1 MPPGRRE
8 TGVAGSKDPKGLLEG
23 RVRVFIEANGLA
35 HSPGPLVVGV
45 SGGPDS
51 LSLLYALYH
60 LADEL
65 GLALHIG
72 HLNHCLRGRDS
83 DEDAAFVADL
93 AQQLGIPYTMG
104 REDVALRAPGHSS
117 SLEEKAREARY
128 EFLAGVV
135 EKVGAS
141 GAAVAHTADDQTE
154 TMLLHILRG
163 AGVPGLQGMRP
174 VTDIKSPSGKP
185 LRLFRPLLE
194 ITREETEAYC
204 RVLGLSP
211 KADYTNQLPD
221 RLRNRIRLELL
232 PYLREYNPNI
242 DQAIRRLGAAAS
254 LDTAFIEA
262 EVESVWPTVV
272 TEVGAGLRLSRE
284 KLLSLH
290 PAPRRYLLRRAL
302 QVILG
307 DLVDIEQVHILS
319 LEELLSG
326 PTGKTIHLSRGITA
340 TTEYDDYMITGVE
353 GKGDGP
359 SLSAEHTLQVPGVT
373 TVPGWRVS
381 ASIMEKKEADG
392 IAGGLRAVL
401 DMDAVGGRL
410 TVRGRR
416 DGDRFQPLGMKGT
429 KKLQDFLVDSKVPR
443 RLRDHTPL
451 VCAGGRIVWVV
462 GLRIDEAA
470 KITDET
476 TRVVALEFHQIK
488 T

>member
-1 MPPGRRE
+1 MAPSRE
-8 TGVAGSKDPKGLLEG
+8 TGAAQSKYPKGLLED
-23 RVRVFIEANGLA
+23 RVRAFIEANGLA
-35 HSPGPLVVGV
+35 DSPRPLVVGV

-51 LSLLYALYH
+51 LSLIYALHH

-65 GLALHIG
+65 GLVLHIG

-83 DEDAAFVADL
+83 DEDAAFVADM
-93 AQQLGIPYTMG
+93 ARQLGIPCTIG
-104 REDVALRAPGHSS
+104 REDVALRPAGHSS

-135 EKVGAS
+135 EETGAS
-141 GAAVAHTADDQTE
+141 GVAVAHTADDQTE

-163 AGVPGLQGMRP
+163 TGVSGLRGMRP
-174 VTDIKSPSGKP
+174 ITDIKAPSGKP
-185 LRLFRPLLE
+185 LSLSGKLLRLFRPLLQV
-194 ITREETEAYC
+194 TREETEAYC
-204 RVLGLSP
+204 RALGLSP
-211 KADYTNQLPD
+211 RADYTNQLPD
-221 RLRNRIRLELL
+221 GLRNRIRLELL

-262 EVESVWPTVV
+262 EVERVWPTLV
-272 TEVGAGLRLSRE
+272 TEVDEGLRLSRE

-326 PTGKTIHLSRGITA
+326 PTGKTIHLSRGVTA
-340 TTEYDDYMITGVE
+340 ITEYDDFILTGME

-373 TVPGWRVS
+373 TLPGWKVS
-381 ASIMEKKEADG
+381 AIGKSG
-392 IAGGLRAVL
+392 TGN
-401 DMDAVGGRL
+401 
-410 TVRGRR
+410 
-416 DGDRFQPLGMKGT
+416 GD
-429 KKLQDFLVDSKVPR
+429 
-443 RLRDHTPL
+443 
-451 VCAGGRIVWVV
+451 
-462 GLRIDEAA
+462 
-470 KITDET
+470 
-476 TRVVALEFHQIK
+476 
-488 T
+488 

>member
-1 MPPGRRE
+1 LPPGRE
-8 TGVAGSKDPKGLLEG
+8 TGVAQSKYPQGLLEE
-23 RVRVFIEANGLA
+23 RAKAFIEANGLA
-35 HSPGPLVVGV
+35 RSPGPLVVGF

-60 LADEL
+60 LAGEL
-65 GLALHIG
+65 GLTLHIG

-83 DEDAAFVADL
+83 DEDAAFVAGT
-93 AQQLGIPYTMG
+93 AKQLGIPCTMG
-104 REDVALRAPGHSS
+104 SEDVALRAPGHSS

-135 EKVGAS
+135 EEVGAS
-141 GAAVAHTADDQTE
+141 GVAVAHTADDQTE

-163 AGVPGLQGMRP
+163 TGVSGLRGMKP
-174 VTDIKSPSGKP
+174 VTDIKTQSGKP
-185 LRLFRPLLE
+185 LRLFRPLLQV
-194 ITREETEAYC
+194 TREETEAYC
-204 RVLGLSP
+204 RALGLSP
-211 KADYTNQLPD
+211 RADYTNQLPD

-242 DQAIRRLGAAAS
+242 DQAIHRLGAAAS

-262 EVESVWPTVV
+262 EVERVWPILV
-272 TEVGAGLRLSRE
+272 TKVGEGLRLSRE

-307 DLVDIEQVHILS
+307 DLVDIEQTHILS
-319 LEELLSG
+319 LEGLLSG
-326 PTGKTIHLSRGITA
+326 PTGKTVHLSRGITA
-340 TTEYDDYMITGVE
+340 TTEYDDYLITGAE
-353 GKGDGP
+353 DKSAGT

-373 TVPGWRVS
+373 TLPGWRVS
-381 ASIMEKKEADG
+381 ASIVEKRE
-392 IAGGLRAVL
+392 AGGISSGLKAVL
-401 DMDAVGGRL
+401 DMDAVVGRL

-429 KKLQDFLVDSKVPR
+429 KKLQDFLVDSKVPG
-443 RLRDHTPL
+443 RLRDQTPL
-451 VCAGGRIVWVV
+451 VCAGGSIVWVV
-462 GLRIDEAA
+462 GLRIDEAV

-476 TRVVALEFHQIK
+476 TRVLALEFRQIK